1 MMFLSTACL
10 RDGSDNFRAV
20 IILTLAL
27 LAAEFAMAQTTPA
40 TPPAFTTLEE
50 IYTVRNIAADET
62 ADTAAAARDIAL
74 QAARR
79 AAFSRL
85 TRRIVPPQ
93 DLSRLPVPPDET
105 LANLVKD
112 FEVAGEK
119 SRGQRYLAALTLRFD
134 PDKFRDLLR
143 GLNIRNSETA
153 AKAMLIIPVY
163 DTPAGRLLWEANA
176 WRDALVAAVAST
188 GSSDDRLAPL
198 RMPLGDIEDVSALDA
213 SRAVAGDMQQLAPL
227 IRRYGAAGVLL
238 MHAVQSPGPGAAGG
252 LAFDI
257 TLRRIGVS
265 DEDIRIERI
274 EGSSGEMA
282 EAILS
287 RAALALVGGI
297 QEDWLLNTAVDFS
310 QQASLDVVVQLSSI
324 EDWLALQKRL
334 TDTPMVRH
342 IDLQALSVNAA
353 QLNLQF
359 LGTPEK
365 LASALSLHGLTLTQ
379 EAGKWVLRK

>member
-1 MMFLSTACL
+1 MIFHSTVCRRAVSEKFL
-10 RDGSDNFRAV
+10 AV
-20 IILTLAL
+20 IILSLAL
-27 LAAEFAMAQTTPA
+27 LAAEYAMAQTAPA
-40 TPPAFTTLEE
+40 APPAFSTLEE

-79 AAFSRL
+79 VAFSRL

-93 DLSRLPVPPDET
+93 DLARLPVLPDEA
-105 LANLVKD
+105 LANLVRD

-119 SRGQRYLAALTLRFD
+119 SRGQRYLASLTLRFD
-134 PDKFRDLLR
+134 PVKFRDLLR
-143 GLNIRNSETA
+143 GLNIRSSETA
-153 AKAMLIIPVY
+153 ARAMLIIPVY
-163 DTPAGRLLWEANA
+163 DSAAGPLLWEANA

-188 GSSDDRLAPL
+188 GAVDDRLAPL
-198 RMPLGDIEDVSALDA
+198 RLPLGDIEDASALNA
-213 SRAVAGDMQQLAPL
+213 SQAVAGDMQQLGPL
-227 IRRYGAAGVLL
+227 IRRYGAGGVLL
-238 MHAVQSPGPGAAGG
+238 MQAVQSPGPGAAGG

-274 EGSSGEMA
+274 EGSPGEMA
-282 EAILS
+282 ETILS

-297 QEDWLLNTAVDFS
+297 QEAWLLDTAVDIS
-310 QQASLDVVVQLSSI
+310 QQASLDVVVQLSSF

-353 QLNLQF
+353 QLNVQF

-365 LASALSLHGLTLTQ
+365 LVSALSQHGLTLTQ